1 MRTFSSEMKTDK
13 TNKGLLDL
21 LGRGKKT
28 RYPRRL
34 KKAVAQFI
42 TKKKAKDNLWEF
54 TIVFH
59 LKENTKWNRCANRMV
74 KYQSIDNVWILPFK
88 DGSLRM
94 ICMEVKQK
102 EKEECETREP
112 SI

>member
-1 MRTFSSEMKTDK
+1 MRMFSSDVK
-13 TNKGLLDL
+13 TNKANKGLWDL
-21 LGRGKKT
+21 LGRDKKT

-59 LKENTKWNRCANRMV
+59 LKENTKWNRRANRMV

-94 ICMEVKQK
+94 IRYEIKGTEDC
-102 EKEECETREP
+102 
-112 SI
+112 

>member
-1 MRTFSSEMKTDK
+1 MRTFSSEMKIDK
-13 TNKGLLDL
+13 ANKGLWDL

-42 TKKKAKDNLWEF
+42 TKKKANGGLWEI

-59 LKENTKWNRCANRMV
+59 LKENTKWNKRANRMV
-74 KYQSIDNVWILPFK
+74 EYQSIDSVWILPFK
-88 DGSLRM
+88 DGLRRMLRM
-94 ICMEVKQK
+94 EVGQK
-102 EKEECETREP
+102 EKKEWEIREP
-112 SI
+112 SL

>member
-1 MRTFSSEMKTDK
+1 MKTFSCEIKANK
-13 TNKGLLDL
+13 ANKGLLDL

-34 KKAVAQFI
+34 KKAVTQFI

-59 LKENTKWNRCANRMV
+59 LKENTKWNRRANRMV

-94 ICMEVKQK
+94 IRYEFKGTK
-102 EKEECETREP
+102 DY
-112 SI
+112 

>member
-13 TNKGLLDL
+13 ANKGLLDL

-59 LKENTKWNRCANRMV
+59 LKENTKWNRRANRMV

-94 ICMEVKQK
+94 ILMEVGQK
-102 EKEECETREP
+102 DKKEWETN
-112 SI
+112 I

>member
-13 TNKGLLDL
+13 ANKGLLDL

-42 TKKKAKDNLWEF
+42 TKKKVKDNLWEF

-59 LKENTKWNRCANRMV
+59 LKENTKWNKRANRMV

-94 ICMEVKQK
+94 ISYEFKGTK
-102 EKEECETREP
+102 DY
-112 SI
+112 

>member
-13 TNKGLLDL
+13 ANKGLLDL
-21 LGRGKKT
+21 LGHGKKT

-34 KKAVAQFI
+34 KKAVAQFV
-42 TKKKAKDNLWEF
+42 TKKKAKGNLYEF

-59 LKENTKWNRCANRMV
+59 LKENTKWNRRANRMV

-94 ICMEVKQK
+94 IRYEFKGTK
-102 EKEECETREP
+102 DY
-112 SI
+112 

>member
-1 MRTFSSEMKTDK
+1 MKTFSCEIKANK
-13 TNKGLLDL
+13 ANKGLLDL

-34 KKAVAQFI
+34 KKAVTQFI

-59 LKENTKWNRCANRMV
+59 LKENTKWNKRANRMV
-74 KYQSIDNVWILPFK
+74 EYQSIDNVWILPFK

-94 ICMEVKQK
+94 IRYEFKGTK
-102 EKEECETREP
+102 DY
-112 SI
+112 

>member
-13 TNKGLLDL
+13 ANKGLLDL
-21 LGRGKKT
+21 LGRGKKM

-42 TKKKAKDNLWEF
+42 TKKKAKDDLWEF
-54 TIVFH
+54 TIVFY
-59 LKENTKWNRCANRMV
+59 LKENTKWNRRANRMV

-88 DGSLRM
+88 DGSRRVLRM
-94 ICMEVKQK
+94 EVGQK
-102 EKEECETREP
+102 DKKEWETN
-112 SI
+112 I

>member
-1 MRTFSSEMKTDK
+1 MRTFSSGMKTDK
-13 TNKGLLDL
+13 ANKGLLDL

-59 LKENTKWNRCANRMV
+59 LKENTKWNRRANRMV

-102 EKEECETREP
+102 EKEEWETREP
-112 SI
+112 SL